1 MKTAQELM
9 DNYNQLRAQGK
20 EVKAL
25 EKLEEW
31 EDYVCETGSLGFC
44 GLAPLGLTHK
54 DVCLDIMHVP
64 PRIGKM
70 FLQMSHGKRKP
81 TNPPIKKNPNEEEK
95 KENERAIEI
104 YTKVLSKTLNF
115 VACVA
120 VRWFALY
127 DSPCRLF

>member
-1 MKTAQELM
+1 M
-9 DNYNQLRAQGK
+9 DNYNQLRAKGK
-20 EVKAL
+20 EVKAKK
-25 EKLEEW
+25 KLKEYEG
-31 EDYVCETGSLGFC
+31 YVSETGSLGFC
-44 GLAPLGLTHK
+44 GLAPLGLTHE
-54 DVCLDIMHVP
+54 DVCLDIMHIP

-70 FLQMSHGKRKP
+70 FVKTAHGKRKP
-81 TNPPIKKNPNEEEK
+81 TYPSIKKNPNEEEK
-95 KENERAIEI
+95 KENERAIKI